1 MFQIVSLKKGWMRTL
16 TITVFVNALGSC
28 LTKNLLRDWAGTD
41 LLARCRKG
49 RAVIMVRMTIETSFL
64 DVDNRT
70 SK

>member
-1 MFQIVSLKKGWMRTL
+1 MGIL
-16 TITVFVNALGSC
+16 TITLFVNTLGSC

-41 LLARCRKG
+41 LLARCR
-49 RAVIMVRMTIETSFL
+49 RSRVVTVVRMTIETSFL